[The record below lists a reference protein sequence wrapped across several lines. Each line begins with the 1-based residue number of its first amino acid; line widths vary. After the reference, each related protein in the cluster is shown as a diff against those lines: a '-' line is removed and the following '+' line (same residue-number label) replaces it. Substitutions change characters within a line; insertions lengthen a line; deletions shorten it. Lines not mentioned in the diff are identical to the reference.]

1 MSVRVILPVPLLFI
15 VWLNAAHRCA
25 AQKEAYN
32 LGLPA
37 RTYGTFRSADEAKRI
52 EKRLE
57 NSAAAAGPGKK
68 NHPSKICIVCVTLAR
83 DCSLQA

>member
-15 VWLNAAHRCA
+15 VWLNAAHRRA

-37 RTYGTFRSADEAKRI
+37 RTYGTFRSEAKRI

-68 NHPSKICIVCVTLAR
+68 EHPSKICIVCVTLAR
-83 DCSLQA
+83 DCSMQA